1 MPQTFKGSV
10 TVLRDAF
17 KLFLKH
23 DPLRMGGATAFFTMF
38 ALPPIIIIIVQV
50 FGLLIGPEAI
60 KHQLF
65 TDLSGLFGTEAAR
78 QIVAIIR
85 AFRKLASNT
94 AASIFGFIFLLFVA
108 TTLFKVIKG
117 CINQIWEVEKA
128 KEKTL
133 LKPVQSRLASLFVII
148 IAGVLLSL
156 GILLE
161 TIEVLIGQ
169 YFIRFLPSIS
179 NFLNGTLNFIL
190 STLIVSVWFLIIFRY
205 LPDGRPKW
213 KVAWVGA
220 LFTSVLFSLGKI
232 ALHFLLSYNNITS
245 VYGVSASIVLLLLFI
260 FYSAM
265 MLYYGAAFT
274 KTWSVYNEQPIKAEV
289 AS

>member
-1 MPQTFKGSV
+1 MPQTLKGSLS
-10 TVLRDAF
+10 VLRDAF

-50 FGLLIGPEAI
+50 FGFIIGPQTI
-60 KHQLF
+60 RHQLF
-65 TDLSGLFGTEAAR
+65 TNMAGMFGTEAAR
-78 QIVAIIR
+78 QIVSIIR
-85 AFRKLASNT
+85 AFRNLTSNT
-94 AASIFGFIFLLFVA
+94 AANVLGFIFLLFVA

-117 CINQIWEVEKA
+117 CINQIWEVELPS
-128 KEKTL
+128 EKIP
-133 LKPVQSRLASLFVII
+133 LKPIQSRLQSLFVII
-148 IAGVLLSL
+148 IAGVLLSF

-179 NFLNGTLNFIL
+179 SFLNGTLNFIL

-220 LFTSVLFSLGKI
+220 LFTSFLFSLGKI
-232 ALHFLLSYNNITS
+232 VLHFLLRYNNVTTL
-245 VYGVSASIVLLLLFI
+245 YGVSASIVLLLLFI

-265 MLYYGAAFT
+265 LLYYGAAFT
-274 KTWSVYNEQPIKAEV
+274 KIWSVYKEQPLKTGFIM
-289 AS
+289 

>member
-1 MPQTFKGSV
+1 MLQTLKGPFS
-10 TVLRDAF
+10 VLRNAF
-17 KLFLKH
+17 KLFIKH

-50 FGLLIGPEAI
+50 FGFLIGPQAI

-65 TDLSGLFGTEAAR
+65 TNMSGLFGIEAAR
-78 QIVAIIR
+78 QIVSVIR
-85 AFRKLASNT
+85 AFRKLANNT
-94 AASIFGFIFLLFVA
+94 AASVGGFIFLLFVA

-117 CINQIWEVEKA
+117 CINQIWEVDEPLN
-128 KEKTL
+128 KTL
-133 LKPVQSRLASLFVII
+133 FKPIQSRLQSLLVII
-148 IAGVLLSL
+148 IAGVLLSF

-169 YFIRFLPSIS
+169 YFIRFLPSVS
-179 NFLNGTLNFIL
+179 SFLNGALNFML
-190 STLIVSVWFLIIFRY
+190 STLIVSIWFLIIFRY

-213 KVAWVGA
+213 KVAWIGA
-220 LFTSVLFSLGKI
+220 LFTSFLFSLGKI
-232 ALHFLLSYNNITS
+232 VLHFLLSYNNVTT

-265 MLYYGAAFT
+265 ILYYGAAFT
-274 KTWSVYNEQPIKAEV
+274 KTWSVYKEQPLTSAV
-289 AS
+289 VV